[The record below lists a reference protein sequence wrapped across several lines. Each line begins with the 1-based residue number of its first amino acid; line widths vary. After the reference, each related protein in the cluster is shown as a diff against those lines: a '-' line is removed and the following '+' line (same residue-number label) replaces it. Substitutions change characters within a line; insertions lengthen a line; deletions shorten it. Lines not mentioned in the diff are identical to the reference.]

1 MKLREFLDSTHLR
14 MPFAT
19 KWVGRTGIVLGP
31 ILGLLHLLAAAVMRP
46 YSQHVVEQYD
56 AVQRMGNLLAAP
68 AAQYFI
74 LFGFSLCLLWFGLW
88 VARIGLAIRS
98 WIIRRRAV

>member
-1 MKLREFLDSTHLR
+1 MKLSDFLDSTHLR

-46 YSQHVVEQYD
+46 YGQHVVEQYD
-56 AVQRMGNLLAAP
+56 AVQSMGNLLAAP
-68 AAQYFI
+68 AASISSCSVFHCVC
-74 LFGFSLCLLWFGLW
+74 SGLVCGLPGLVW
-88 VARIGLAIRS
+88 PFVAG
-98 WIIRRRAV
+98 